1 MGPPGIQGTL
11 RLGLRLLNTGPMK
24 DRFLLTLP
32 SAHGAGSR
40 RTPGPGSL
48 AAVTG
53 LGGRESLGV
62 AQGFARPPEALAGF
76 GTHWEQR

>member
-24 DRFLLTLP
+24 DRF
-32 SAHGAGSR
+32 HGAGSR

-48 AAVTG
+48 ATVTG

-62 AQGFARPPEALAGF
+62 AQGFARPPKALAGF
-76 GTHWEQR
+76 GTHWEQW